1 MKQVT
6 VIGFNMH
13 LVPKKELED
22 IIAENFDMEDLVSWM
37 GDEVLIQAY
46 NLQFTVADFAREIL
60 PVVTCVEND
69 APFVE
74 RIVKNAMT
82 RWPWL
87 VRGVAELCDQWTDAI
102 RWAVL
107 KDEIEYAWNEHTD
120 LGFQIGVEDDEEADN
135 EIFARQ
141 EEVSD
146 RMSLAISEAKK
157 IEEKLSK
164 HETRYESVD

>member
-22 IIAENFDMEDLVSWM
+22 IIAM
-37 GDEVLIQAY
+37 GNEVLIQAY
-46 NLQFTVADFAREIL
+46 NLQFTVLDGFAREIL

-69 APFVE
+69 APFVK

-107 KDEIEYAWNEHTD
+107 KDEIYDA
-120 LGFQIGVEDDEEADN
+120 VS
-135 EIFARQ
+135 
-141 EEVSD
+141 EV
-146 RMSLAISEAKK
+146 KK

>member
-6 VIGFNMH
+6 VVGFNMH
-13 LVPKKELED
+13 LVPKRELED

-74 RIVKNAMT
+74 RIVKNAMA

-87 VRGVAELCDQWTDAI
+87 VCGVAELCDQWTDAI

-107 KDEIEYAWNEHTD
+107 KEEIEDAWSELTD
-120 LGFQIGVEDDEEADN
+120 LGFQVGMGDDEEDN
-135 EIFARQ
+135 EIFDRR

-157 IEEKLSK
+157 IEEKLRQ